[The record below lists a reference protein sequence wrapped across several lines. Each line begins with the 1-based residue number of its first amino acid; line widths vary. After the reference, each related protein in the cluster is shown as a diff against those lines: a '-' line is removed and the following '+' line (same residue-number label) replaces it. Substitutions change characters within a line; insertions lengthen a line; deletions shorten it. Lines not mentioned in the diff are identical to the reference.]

1 MKKKVTIIV
10 VSILLI
16 LILIFSLFK
25 ILNKDISSSNI
36 PKDYKGPLSGQI
48 NEDIERITKKVD
60 IKEGT
65 IVLTN
70 EINLD
75 TYSDNITIKKG
86 GKYTLSGSLDAT
98 VRIDTSEKV
107 NLVLNN
113 ATIKGKNTSAIINLQ
128 SNDLTIYL
136 NENTIN
142 YIEDNG
148 NSEYDAAIFSN
159 GNIILDGTGEL
170 NVKCNQIY
178 SEGIATND
186 KDITIKS
193 GKINIESTDDGIN
206 AGGESGGIININ
218 GGTIYIKAVG
228 DAIDSNNKIIIND
241 GILYATGGETGTDGA
256 LDSDNGIIINGGVV
270 VALGYNHMEMPLE
283 NSSQYVLGINL
294 SENIDD
300 NVNIT
305 LVNEYNFEIISFI
318 TKQKINKI
326 MISLPDLSDGNYK
339 LYKNVIHSGN
349 LDQGIYSGNVK
360 ELKDLI
366 VIKNNENIEVYKN
379 ITEINGTNKGG
390 IRYEE

>member
-1 MKKKVTIIV
+1 MKKKVSIIV

-16 LILIFSLFK
+16 FILIFSLFK
-25 ILNKDISSSNI
+25 FLNKDISSSNI

-48 NEDIERITKKVD
+48 NEDIERITKKED

-65 IVLTN
+65 IILTN

-128 SNDLTIYL
+128 SNDLTVYL
-136 NENTIN
+136 NDNTIN
-142 YIEDNG
+142 YVEDNG
-148 NSEYDAAIFSN
+148 NSEYDSAIFSN
-159 GNIILDGTGEL
+159 GNIVLDGTGEL

-256 LDSDNGIIINGGVV
+256 LDSENGIIINGGVV
-270 VALGYNHMEMPLE
+270 VALGYNHIEMPLDDS
-283 NSSQYVLGINL
+283 NQYVLGVNL
-294 SENIDD
+294 SENVDD

-326 MISLPDLSDGNYK
+326 MISLPDLSNGNYK

-349 LDQGIYSGNVK
+349 LEQGIYSGNVK

-390 IRYEE
+390 VRYEE